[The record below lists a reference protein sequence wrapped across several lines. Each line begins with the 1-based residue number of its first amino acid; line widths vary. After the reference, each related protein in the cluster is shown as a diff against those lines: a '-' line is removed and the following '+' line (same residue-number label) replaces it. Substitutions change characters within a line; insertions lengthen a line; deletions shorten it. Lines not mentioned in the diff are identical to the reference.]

1 LTDLKY
7 NVLLSFCI
15 ILLYLKFSVTNF
27 VVVPDSDI
35 SMYEDS
41 DVAAV

>member
-1 LTDLKY
+1 MTSLEY
-7 NVLLSFCI
+7 NIVLSFCK

-27 VVVPDSDI
+27 VVVPDIDI

-41 DVAAV
+41 GVAAV